1 MSQVDT
7 AANTNSSTVAGSHT
21 AATAAANTAT
31 AKTGQ
36 NAEDAHPPKS
46 HFIDAAPSPLA
57 GMDILKPD
65 QERPPEKFLPITRFA
80 LMDRLTSPKAWPAG
94 QATVAARFY
103 RYLDYWRHQCYNAK
117 LLDLEQSY
125 EPFSPDTDLLMTR
138 KFTESELAQM
148 QADVIKAMAE
158 ILEQANYERIDPE
171 VVSKVMSQDSH
182 YGLDLHVD
190 FSLFEECLI
199 FYRGA
204 STKRDYRRRLSNFM
218 MKEEI
223 DLPIFRRLYVL
234 FKIKS
239 LDVHAQDIMKDEDVP
254 LKKAMKIAKK
264 RRAHLPAGLHHDNI
278 YMKLFKNIPRS
289 DVEMIFPNTVVK
301 FRMFDKVK
309 LGVTGAGGLGMGAIG
324 AAGKLAA
331 LSVNPIAAAGA
342 VVGLG
347 AVVFRQAMGFINT
360 KQRYLVVMAQNLY
373 FHSMADNRGVMVK
386 LTDRA
391 ADEDVKEEMLLYSV
405 LCKERARRSDLD
417 SIDRAI
423 EKYLKTTFGVTVD
436 FDLDD
441 ALRRLEADGIVREE
455 SDGYLYTM
463 PPDEAAEHLDA
474 KWDVFLDNLPDVKPG
489 QGLEFERQTT

>member
-1 MSQVDT
+1 MSDT
-7 AANTNSSTVAGSHT
+7 ATPTNTSISASG
-21 AATAAANTAT
+21 NTAHRT
-31 AKTGQ
+31 SPASKHNG
-36 NAEDAHPPKS
+36 NNKDEAHPPKS
-46 HFIDAAPSPLA
+46 HYIDTAPSPLA

-65 QERPPEKFLPITRFA
+65 HERPLEKFLPITRFA
-80 LMDRLTSPKAWPAG
+80 LMDRLSSPKAWPPGGSVA
-94 QATVAARFY
+94 AARFY

-138 KFTESELAQM
+138 KFTQDELAIM
-148 QADVIKAMAE
+148 QNDVIKTMGE
-158 ILEQANYERIDPE
+158 ILEQANYEPIDPK
-171 VVSKVMSQDSH
+171 VVTTIMTQDTH

-199 FYRGA
+199 YYRGA
-204 STKRDYRRRLSNFM
+204 STRKDYRRRLSNFM

-223 DLPIFRRLYVL
+223 DLPIFRRLFVL

-239 LDVHAQDIMKDEDVP
+239 AEDQAREIMQAEGIS
-254 LKKAMKIAKK
+254 LKKAQRKVKK
-264 RRAHLPAGLHHDNI
+264 LRSHLPAGLHHDNI

-309 LGVTGAGGLGMGAIG
+309 LGVTSASGLGMGVAS
-324 AAGKLAA
+324 AAGKLV
-331 LSVNPIAAAGA
+331 LLVTNPVLAAGA

-347 AVVFRQAMGFINT
+347 AVVFRQAMSFVNT
-360 KQRYLVVMAQNLY
+360 KQRYLVIMAQNLY

-417 SIDRAI
+417 SIDKAI
-423 EKYLKTTFGVTVD
+423 ESYLKTTFGVDVD

-441 ALRRLEADGIVREE
+441 ALQRLEADGIVREE
-455 SDGYLYTM
+455 PDGYLYTM
-463 PPDEAAEHLDA
+463 PPHEAAEHLDA
-474 KWDVFLDNLPDVKPG
+474 KWDVFLDNLPDVKSSEG
-489 QGLEFERQTT
+489 IEFERQMT

>member
-1 MSQVDT
+1 MSQTDT
-7 AANTNSSTVAGSHT
+7 ADITGPAAPATGAHVAPQQ
-21 AATAAANTAT
+21 AEN
-31 AKTGQ
+31 
-36 NAEDAHPPKS
+36 NADEARPPES

-57 GMDILKPD
+57 GIDILKPD
-65 QERPPEKFLPITRFA
+65 HERPREKFLPITRFA
-80 LMDRLTSPKAWPAG
+80 LMDRLASPQAWPAG

-103 RYLDYWRHQCYNAK
+103 RYLDYWRHQCYSAK

-138 KFTESELAQM
+138 KFTQSELAHM
-148 QADVIKAMAE
+148 QNDVIETMKE

-171 VVSKVMSQDSH
+171 VITKIMTEDTH

-204 STKRDYRRRLSNFM
+204 STRKDHRRRLSNFM

-223 DLPIFRRLYVL
+223 NLPIFRRLFVL

-239 LDVHAQDIMKDEDVP
+239 SEDHAKSIMEKEDIP
-254 LKKAMKIAKK
+254 IKKAKKKAKK
-264 RRAHLPAGLHHDNI
+264 LRSHLPAGLHHDSI

-309 LGVTGAGGLGMGAIG
+309 LGVSGAGGLGMGAIG
-324 AAGKLAA
+324 AAGKLAT
-331 LSVNPIAAAGA
+331 VITNPIAAAGA

-347 AVVFRQAMGFINT
+347 AVVFRQVMSFVNT

-417 SIDRAI
+417 TIDRAI
-423 EKYLKTTFGVTVD
+423 EKYLKSTFGVDVD

-455 SDGYLYTM
+455 SDGFLYTM
-463 PPDEAAEHLDA
+463 PPHEAAEHLDA
-474 KWDVFLDNLPDVKPG
+474 KWDVFLDNLPDIKHSEGV
-489 QGLEFERQTT
+489 EFDRQTT